1 MIMFVIIIGII
12 IVITIIYVSV
22 VCEGV
27 DPTANQDDEVTD
39 RETFQIEFDKKL
51 EQWRVLTYENKYW
64 SLEAA
69 SGIQAIGN
77 AQLVY
82 LAKSLHLGIAPEP

>member
-1 MIMFVIIIGII
+1 MP
-12 IVITIIYVSV
+12 
-22 VCEGV
+22 GV

-39 RETFQIEFDKKL
+39 RETFQVEFDKKA
-51 EQWRVLTYENKYW
+51 EQWRILTADNKYW

-77 AQLVY
+77 AQLVV
-82 LAKSLHLGIAPEP
+82 

>member
-1 MIMFVIIIGII
+1 MFLISLYQTQRSVALFPSQN
-12 IVITIIYVSV
+12 IVFFTP
-22 VCEGV
+22 GV

-39 RETFQIEFDKKL
+39 RETFQVEFDKKA
-51 EQWRVLTYENKYW
+51 EQWRILTADNKYW

-77 AQLVY
+77 AQLVRG
-82 LAKSLHLGIAPEP
+82 LCFSV

>member
-1 MIMFVIIIGII
+1 M
-12 IVITIIYVSV
+12 IYVSV

>member
-1 MIMFVIIIGII
+1 MP
-12 IVITIIYVSV
+12 
-22 VCEGV
+22 GV

-39 RETFQIEFDKKL
+39 RETFQVEFDKKA
-51 EQWRVLTYENKYW
+51 EQWRILTADNKYW

-77 AQLVY
+77 AQLVVWSG
-82 LAKSLHLGIAPEP
+82 LLKVKFLWRV